1 MKKIHKLVLSA
12 FLIGS
17 LVSCEK
23 MGEFGDTND
32 NPAAVTNPVIGALL
46 TNVQSGIAGTSYASD
61 TRGGLYAQYFSETQY
76 TDVSVYATPE
86 LAFTGYYSG
95 SLMDLQNIINSEES
109 NNMTQIAT
117 ILQQY
122 IFWHMT
128 NLWGDIPYSEALQG
142 ADALQPKYD
151 TQEDIYK
158 GIFAKLGTVVNSFD
172 NSQITGDIIFGGDV
186 EAWKRTANSLKVM
199 AAIQLSK
206 KVPSA
211 SGFAATAFKEAL
223 AASGGVITS
232 NADNFQ
238 VNYPGGSFQ
247 SPVFSRYL
255 TRQDYAESEPMVD
268 LLVSLGDERQSKFGS
283 SNVGVPYGVARLDA
297 EQFTSA
303 NPDWALIL
311 ADDVRVDNSTVVI
324 IGAAHVA
331 FARAEAANLGWTS
344 DNAETQYLNG
354 ISLSH
359 EQWDVTMDP
368 GYVLQSDVAL
378 GSDAAAN
385 YDKIALQN
393 YIAHY
398 PNGAMGWNIWRKTG
412 VPTLTPAPA
421 ATNSSKEIPRR
432 YVYNQAEFSS
442 NGVHVEEAIGRIPG
456 GNNQDARVWWDQP

>member
-17 LVSCEK
+17 LVSCDK
-23 MGEFGDTND
+23 LSDFGDTND

-46 TNVQSGIAGTSYASD
+46 TNVQSGIASYASD
-61 TRGGLYAQYFSETQY
+61 TRGGLYSQYFSETQY
-76 TDVSVYATPE
+76 TDVSVYSTPE
-86 LAFTGYYSG
+86 LSFTGYYSG
-95 SLMDLQNIINSEES
+95 VLMDLQNIINSEES

-122 IFWHMT
+122 IFWHIA
-128 NLWGDIPYSEALQG
+128 NLWGDVPYSEALQG

-158 GIFAKLGTVVNSFD
+158 GIFAKLGTAVNSFD
-172 NSQITGDIIFGGDV
+172 NSQITGDIIYGGDV
-186 EAWKRTANSLKVM
+186 EAWKRAANSLKAM

-223 AASGGVITS
+223 AGSGGVITT
-232 NADNFQ
+232 NAQNFE

-247 SPVFSRYL
+247 SPVYSRYL
-255 TRQDYAESEPMVD
+255 TRQDYAESEPMVE
-268 LLVSLGDERQSKFGS
+268 LLVSLDDTRQTKFGS
-283 SNVGVPYGVARLDA
+283 SDVGVPYGLPRLEA

-324 IGAAHVA
+324 IGAAHVS
-331 FARAEAANLGWTS
+331 FARAEAANLGWTTE
-344 DNAETQYLNG
+344 NAETQYVNG
-354 ISLSH
+354 ITLSH
-359 EQWDVTMDP
+359 EQWDVSMDP
-368 GYVLQSDVAL
+368 SYVTQPEVAL
-378 GSDAAAN
+378 GSSTAEN

-421 ATNSSKEIPRR
+421 ATNTSGEIPRR
-432 YVYNQAEFSS
+432 YIYNQAEFSS
-442 NGVHVEEAIGRIPG
+442 NEASVLEAVGRLSG
-456 GNNQDARVWWDQP
+456 GNTQ